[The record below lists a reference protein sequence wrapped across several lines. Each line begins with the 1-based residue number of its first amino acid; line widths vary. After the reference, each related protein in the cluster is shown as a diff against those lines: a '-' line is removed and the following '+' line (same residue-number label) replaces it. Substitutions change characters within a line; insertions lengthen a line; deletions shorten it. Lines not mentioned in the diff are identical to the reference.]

1 MYPYTGTGLHSA
13 GWTLIG
19 LLVIDAVVTKKQIG
33 PLRRKQSAHTLAP
46 TAIASEALA
55 TRDVAAEAWNSL
67 IERTAMDVLTVAVNR
82 KNSQVNKL
90 RDGDLQILRSYFDY
104 I

>member
-1 MYPYTGTGLHSA
+1 MHSFVGTGLHSA

-33 PLRRKQSAHTLAP
+33 PLRRKQSAHTSAP
-46 TAIASEALA
+46 TADSEPLV

-67 IERTAMDVLTVAVNR
+67 IERTAMEVLTVAVNR
-82 KNSQVNKL
+82 KNSHVNKL